1 MLIVILSQ
9 NIIFF
14 NMFIFNMFKRSF
26 FVSILTIS
34 DLHLALGIDK
44 PMDIFGDGWK
54 NYMQRLKE
62 NWNLT
67 VSQDD
72 TVVIGGD
79 ISWATYLDEAY
90 KDFEYLENLNGRKI
104 ILKGNHDYWWE
115 SITKLEGYVQKN
127 GFCSISFLHNKAI
140 SVENK
145 AICGTRGWID
155 KSNDNFKEDDLKIY
169 NRELMRLDMSLSE
182 ADKFACDEKIAF
194 LHYPPVT
201 KNLEINEDYLD
212 ILKKHSVKR
221 CFYGHIHS
229 KAAKKAVEG
238 EFDGIEFKLVSADY
252 MGFMPYKLS

>member
-1 MLIVILSQ
+1 MLIVILTQ
-9 NIIFF
+9 NIIF
-14 NMFIFNMFKRSF
+14 FNMFKRSF

-54 NYMQRLKE
+54 NYMERLKE
-62 NWNLT
+62 NWNST
-67 VSQDD
+67 VSDGD

-79 ISWATYLDEAY
+79 ISWATYLDEVY
-90 KDFEYLENLNGRKI
+90 RDFEYIENLKGKKI

-115 SITKLEGYVQKN
+115 SITKLTGYVEKN
-127 GFCSISFLHNKAI
+127 GFNSISFLHNSAVM
-140 SVENK
+140 VENK

-155 KSNDNFKEDDLKIY
+155 KSNDNFKENDLKLY
-169 NRELMRLDMSLSE
+169 NREIMRLDMSLNE
-182 ADKFACDEKIAF
+182 ADKFNPEEKIAF

-201 KNLEINEDYLD
+201 KDLEINEEYLAV
-212 ILKKHSVKR
+212 LKKHGVKR

-229 KAAKKAVEG
+229 RAAKKAVEG
-238 EFDGIEFKLVSADY
+238 TFDGVEFKLVSADY